1 MTKITKTRKRFTKR
15 NLDKIKHH
23 SPYQDHDGKWFDKA
37 PKKYFAT
44 NVKGLCC
51 FIYPKPSQQKS
62 LYAHWSIKKLN
73 EDGTHKYIG
82 RYKYICDLHEK
93 PLEEVFDEVNKN
105 LKRWKKTKISAGT
118 KTVGSLVEVFMA
130 YGSQGYRVKTKG
142 TKIKYKKKS
151 TVGYNHSLDTYVLL
165 KTKTPEI
172 ISMMTDPFR
181 FNGRGYVTGA
191 LKDIPLDL
199 VGKRDIEI
207 FHTRMEK
214 IPTAANRA
222 LAALSVAFEWDMKRS
237 TDRLYLGDNNP
248 CLRVSK
254 YQESKDKK
262 HLVLNKVIEVR
273 NYCLN
278 EQWRDPHFLTFYTL
292 CLEVGE
298 RLEDLFGLV
307 WHKPKSIKE
316 VESCSG
322 WLDLEN
328 KTIHLTDSKDRKE
341 ADPPL
346 TDEAIQMLQQ
356 LQKYNSERKECAFA
370 LGTPWIFPR
379 ATDPSMPINNNSY
392 RVKLKYFNYKFG
404 LATRE
409 LVRSKKTRKLYKYK
423 NEYTFKHLRKTFV
436 THYARG
442 KNKDGTERGLV
453 QASLR
458 MRHSSPKVTKDHYF
472 TEDQEQL
479 RTAHMYETNV
489 VEIKKKEQK

>member
-1 MTKITKTRKRFTKR
+1 MTDTNINFNKRKLESLKSTKPTWYYAKNFEG
-15 NLDKIKHH
+15 LALLV
-23 SPYQDHDGKWFDKA
+23 GK
-37 PKKYFAT
+37 KKKTY
-44 NVKGLCC
+44 
-51 FIYPKPSQQKS
+51 
-62 LYAHWSIKKLN
+62 YAHWAIPVVNKITGNRTYVGKRKKLGGFHIPLD
-73 EDGTHKYIG
+73 EIKALVRRKLD
-82 RYKYICDLHEK
+82 DL
-93 PLEEVFDEVNKN
+93 
-105 LKRWKKTKISAGT
+105 KKVSLTAD
-118 KTVGSLVEVFMA
+118 GSLTMGGLCSAFIKN
-130 YGSQGYRVKTKG
+130 GSAGYRVKVKG
-142 TKIKYKKKS
+142 AKIKYKKKTTFNNNLLLS
-151 TVGYNHSLDTYVLL
+151 TYVLL
-165 KTKTPEI
+165 KTKKPEI
-172 ISMMTDPFR
+172 ISMISDPFKY
-181 FNGRGYVTGA
+181 NGAGYVKEL
-191 LKDIPLDL
+191 LKDIPLNRIC
-199 VGKRDIEI
+199 KRDIEI
-207 FHTRMEK
+207 FHTRMEQ
-214 IPTAANRA
+214 IPTTANRV
-222 LAALSVAFEWDMKRS
+222 LAALSVAIEWDMKRS
-237 TDRLYLGDNNP
+237 VDRLYKGDSNP

-262 HLVLNKVIEVR
+262 HLVLNKVVEVR
-273 NYCLN
+273 DYCLN
-278 EQWRDPHFLTFYTL
+278 EQWRDPHFLTFYAL

-307 WHKPKSIKE
+307 WHKPRSTKE
-316 VESCSG
+316 IESCSG

-442 KNKDGTERGLV
+442 KDAEGKERGLV
-453 QASLR
+453 VASLR

>member
-1 MTKITKTRKRFTKR
+1 MTDTNINFNKRKLESLKSTKPTWYYAKNFEG
-15 NLDKIKHH
+15 LALLV
-23 SPYQDHDGKWFDKA
+23 GK
-37 PKKYFAT
+37 KKKTY
-44 NVKGLCC
+44 
-51 FIYPKPSQQKS
+51 
-62 LYAHWSIKKLN
+62 YAHWAIPVVNKITGNLTYVGKRKKLGGFHIPLD
-73 EDGTHKYIG
+73 EIKALVRRKLD
-82 RYKYICDLHEK
+82 DL
-93 PLEEVFDEVNKN
+93 
-105 LKRWKKTKISAGT
+105 KKVSLTAD
-118 KTVGSLVEVFMA
+118 GSLTMGGLCSAFIKN
-130 YGSQGYRVKTKG
+130 GSAGYRVKVKG
-142 TKIKYKKKS
+142 AKIKYKKKTTFNNNLLLS
-151 TVGYNHSLDTYVLL
+151 TYVLL
-165 KTKTPEI
+165 KTKKPEI
-172 ISMMTDPFR
+172 ISMISDPFKY
-181 FNGRGYVTGA
+181 NGAGYVKEL
-191 LKDIPLDL
+191 LKDIPLNRIC
-199 VGKRDIEI
+199 KRDIEI
-207 FHTRMEK
+207 FHTRMEQM
-214 IPTAANRA
+214 PTTANRV

-237 TDRLYLGDNNP
+237 VDRLYKGDSNP

-254 YQESKDKK
+254 YQESKDKR
-262 HLVLNKVIEVR
+262 HLVLNKVVEVR
-273 NYCLN
+273 DYCLN
-278 EQWRDPHFLTFYTL
+278 EQWRDPHFLTFYAL
-292 CLEVGE
+292 CLEIGE
-298 RLEDLFGLV
+298 RLEDLFRLV
-307 WHKPKSIKE
+307 WHKPRSTKE
-316 VESCSG
+316 IESCSG

-479 RTAHMYETNV
+479 RVDHMYGTNV
-489 VEIKKKEQK
+489 ATVDFKKKEQK

>member
-1 MTKITKTRKRFTKR
+1 MTDTNINFNKRKLESLKSTKPTWYYAKNFEG
-15 NLDKIKHH
+15 LALLV
-23 SPYQDHDGKWFDKA
+23 GK
-37 PKKYFAT
+37 KKKTY
-44 NVKGLCC
+44 
-51 FIYPKPSQQKS
+51 
-62 LYAHWSIKKLN
+62 YAHWAIPVVNKITGNLTYVGKRKKLGGFHIPLD
-73 EDGTHKYIG
+73 EIKALVRRKLD
-82 RYKYICDLHEK
+82 DL
-93 PLEEVFDEVNKN
+93 
-105 LKRWKKTKISAGT
+105 KKVSLTAD
-118 KTVGSLVEVFMA
+118 GSLTMGGLCSAFIKN
-130 YGSQGYRVKTKG
+130 GSAGYRVKVKG
-142 TKIKYKKKS
+142 AKIKYKKKTTFNNNLLLS
-151 TVGYNHSLDTYVLL
+151 TYVLL
-165 KTKTPEI
+165 KTKKPEI
-172 ISMMTDPFR
+172 ISMISDPFKY
-181 FNGRGYVTGA
+181 NGAGYVKEL
-191 LKDIPLDL
+191 LKDIPLNRIC
-199 VGKRDIEI
+199 KRDIEI
-207 FHTRMEK
+207 FHTRMEQM
-214 IPTAANRA
+214 PTTANRV

-237 TDRLYLGDNNP
+237 VDRLYKGDSNP

-254 YQESKDKK
+254 YQESKDKR
-262 HLVLNKVIEVR
+262 HLVLNKVVEVR
-273 NYCLN
+273 DYCLN
-278 EQWRDPHFLTFYTL
+278 EQWRDPHFLTFYAL
-292 CLEVGE
+292 CLEIGE
-298 RLEDLFGLV
+298 RLEDLFRLV
-307 WHKPKSIKE
+307 WHKPRSTKE
-316 VESCSG
+316 IESCSG

-442 KNKDGTERGLV
+442 KDAQGKERGLV
-453 QASLR
+453 VASLR

-489 VEIKKKEQK
+489 VGIKKKEQK

>member
-1 MTKITKTRKRFTKR
+1 MTNTNINFNKRKLESLKSSTKPTWYYAQNFEG
-15 NLDKIKHH
+15 LALFV
-23 SPYQDHDGKWFDKA
+23 GK
-37 PKKYFAT
+37 KKKTY
-44 NVKGLCC
+44 
-51 FIYPKPSQQKS
+51 
-62 LYAHWSIKKLN
+62 YAHWSIPVVDKITGNIKMVGKRKKLGGFHIPLD
-73 EDGTHKYIG
+73 EIKALVRRRLD
-82 RYKYICDLHEK
+82 DL
-93 PLEEVFDEVNKN
+93 
-105 LKRWKKTKISAGT
+105 KKVSLTAD
-118 KTVGSLVEVFMA
+118 GSLTTGGLCSAFIKN
-130 YGSQGYRVKTKG
+130 GSDGYRVKVKG
-142 TKIKYKKKS
+142 AKIKYKKKTTFNNNLLLS
-151 TVGYNHSLDTYVLL
+151 TYVLL
-165 KTKTPEI
+165 KTKKPEI
-172 ISMMTDPFR
+172 ISMISDPFKY
-181 FNGRGYVTGA
+181 NGAGYVKEL
-191 LKDIPLDL
+191 LKDIPLNRIS
-199 VGKRDIEI
+199 KRDIEI

-214 IPTAANRA
+214 IPTTANRV

-237 TDRLYLGDNNP
+237 VDRLYKGDSNP

-262 HLVLNKVIEVR
+262 HLVLNKVVEVR

-278 EQWRDPHFLTFYTL
+278 EQWRDPHFLTFYAL
-292 CLEVGE
+292 CLEIGE
-298 RLEDLFGLV
+298 RLEDLFRLV
-307 WHKPKSIKE
+307 WHKPRSTKE
-316 VESCSG
+316 IESCSG

-346 TDEAIQMLQQ
+346 TDEAMQMLQQ

-442 KNKDGTERGLV
+442 KDGEGKERGLV
-453 QASLR
+453 VASLR

-489 VEIKKKEQK
+489 VDLKKKEQK

>member
-1 MTKITKTRKRFTKR
+1 MTNTNITFNKRKLESLKSTKPTWYYAKNFEGLALLVGKKKKT
-15 NLDKIKHH
+15 
-23 SPYQDHDGKWFDKA
+23 Y
-37 PKKYFAT
+37 
-44 NVKGLCC
+44 
-51 FIYPKPSQQKS
+51 
-62 LYAHWSIKKLN
+62 YAHWAIPVVNKITGNLTYVGKRKKLGGFHIPLD
-73 EDGTHKYIG
+73 EIKALVRRKLD
-82 RYKYICDLHEK
+82 DL
-93 PLEEVFDEVNKN
+93 
-105 LKRWKKTKISAGT
+105 KKVSLTAD
-118 KTVGSLVEVFMA
+118 GSLTMGGLCSAFIKN
-130 YGSQGYRVKTKG
+130 GSAGYRVKVKG
-142 TKIKYKKKS
+142 AKIKYKKKTTFNNNLLLS
-151 TVGYNHSLDTYVLL
+151 TYVLL
-165 KTKTPEI
+165 KTKKPEI
-172 ISMMTDPFR
+172 ISMISDPFKY
-181 FNGRGYVTGA
+181 NGAGYVKEL
-191 LKDIPLDL
+191 LKDIPLNRIC
-199 VGKRDIEI
+199 KRDIEI
-207 FHTRMEK
+207 FHTRMEQ
-214 IPTAANRA
+214 IPTTANRV
-222 LAALSVAFEWDMKRS
+222 LAALSVAIEWDMKRS
-237 TDRLYLGDNNP
+237 VDRLYKGDSNP

-254 YQESKDKK
+254 YQESKDKR
-262 HLVLNKVIEVR
+262 HLVLNKVVEVR
-273 NYCLN
+273 DYCLN
-278 EQWRDPHFLTFYTL
+278 EQWRDPHFLTFYAL
-292 CLEVGE
+292 CLEIGE
-298 RLEDLFGLV
+298 RLEDLFRLV
-307 WHKPKSIKE
+307 WHKPRSTKE
-316 VESCSG
+316 IESCSG

-379 ATDPSMPINNNSY
+379 ATDPSMAINNNSY

-442 KNKDGTERGLV
+442 KDAEGKERGLV
-453 QASLR
+453 VASLR

>member
-1 MTKITKTRKRFTKR
+1 MTDTNINFNKRKLESLKSSTKPTWYYAQNFEG
-15 NLDKIKHH
+15 LALLV
-23 SPYQDHDGKWFDKA
+23 GK
-37 PKKYFAT
+37 KKKTY
-44 NVKGLCC
+44 
-51 FIYPKPSQQKS
+51 
-62 LYAHWSIKKLN
+62 YAHWAIPVVNKITGNLTYVGKRKKLGGFHIPLD
-73 EDGTHKYIG
+73 EIKALVRRKLD
-82 RYKYICDLHEK
+82 DL
-93 PLEEVFDEVNKN
+93 
-105 LKRWKKTKISAGT
+105 KKVSLTAD
-118 KTVGSLVEVFMA
+118 GSLTMGGLCSAFIKN
-130 YGSQGYRVKTKG
+130 GSAGYRVKVKG
-142 TKIKYKKKS
+142 AKIKYKKKTTFNNNLLLS
-151 TVGYNHSLDTYVLL
+151 TYVLL
-165 KTKTPEI
+165 KTKKPEI
-172 ISMMTDPFR
+172 ISMISDPFKY
-181 FNGRGYVTGA
+181 NGAGYVKEL
-191 LKDIPLDL
+191 LKDIPLNRIC
-199 VGKRDIEI
+199 KRDIEI
-207 FHTRMEK
+207 FHTRMEQM
-214 IPTAANRA
+214 PTTANRV

-237 TDRLYLGDNNP
+237 VDRLYKGDSNP

-254 YQESKDKK
+254 YQESKDKR
-262 HLVLNKVIEVR
+262 HLVLNKVVEVR
-273 NYCLN
+273 DYCLN
-278 EQWRDPHFLTFYTL
+278 EQWRDPHFLTFYAL
-292 CLEVGE
+292 CLEIGE
-298 RLEDLFGLV
+298 RLEDLFRLV
-307 WHKPKSIKE
+307 WHKPRSTKE
-316 VESCSG
+316 IESCSG

-442 KNKDGTERGLV
+442 KDAQGKERGLV
-453 QASLR
+453 VASLR

-489 VEIKKKEQK
+489 VGIKKKEQK

>member
-1 MTKITKTRKRFTKR
+1 MTDTNINFNKRKLESLKSSTKPTWYYAQNFEG
-15 NLDKIKHH
+15 LALLV
-23 SPYQDHDGKWFDKA
+23 GK
-37 PKKYFAT
+37 KKKTY
-44 NVKGLCC
+44 
-51 FIYPKPSQQKS
+51 
-62 LYAHWSIKKLN
+62 YAHWAIPVVNKITGNLTYVGKRKKLGGFHIPLD
-73 EDGTHKYIG
+73 EIKALVRRKLD
-82 RYKYICDLHEK
+82 DL
-93 PLEEVFDEVNKN
+93 
-105 LKRWKKTKISAGT
+105 KKVSLTAD
-118 KTVGSLVEVFMA
+118 GSLTMGGLCSAFIKN
-130 YGSQGYRVKTKG
+130 GSAGYRVKVKG
-142 TKIKYKKKS
+142 AKIKYKKKTTFNNNLLLS
-151 TVGYNHSLDTYVLL
+151 TYVLL
-165 KTKTPEI
+165 KTKKPEI
-172 ISMMTDPFR
+172 ISMISDPFKY
-181 FNGRGYVTGA
+181 NGAGYVKEL
-191 LKDIPLDL
+191 LKDIPLNRIC
-199 VGKRDIEI
+199 KRDIEI
-207 FHTRMEK
+207 FHTRMEQ
-214 IPTAANRA
+214 IPTTANRV
-222 LAALSVAFEWDMKRS
+222 LAALSVAIEWDMKRS
-237 TDRLYLGDNNP
+237 VDRLYKGDSNP

-254 YQESKDKK
+254 YQESKDKR
-262 HLVLNKVIEVR
+262 HLVLNKVVEVR
-273 NYCLN
+273 DYCLN
-278 EQWRDPHFLTFYTL
+278 EQWRDPHFLTFYAL
-292 CLEVGE
+292 CLEIGE
-298 RLEDLFGLV
+298 RLEDLFRLV
-307 WHKPKSIKE
+307 WHKPRSTKE
-316 VESCSG
+316 IESCSG

-442 KNKDGTERGLV
+442 KDAEGKERGLV
-453 QASLR
+453 VASLR

>member
-1 MTKITKTRKRFTKR
+1 MTDTNINFNKRKLESLKSTKPTWYYAKNFEG
-15 NLDKIKHH
+15 LALLV
-23 SPYQDHDGKWFDKA
+23 GK
-37 PKKYFAT
+37 KKKTY
-44 NVKGLCC
+44 
-51 FIYPKPSQQKS
+51 
-62 LYAHWSIKKLN
+62 YAHWAIPVVNKITGNLTYVGKRKKL
-73 EDGTHKYIG
+73 GGFHI
-82 RYKYICDLHEK
+82 
-93 PLEEVFDEVNKN
+93 PLDEIKALVRRK
-105 LKRWKKTKISAGT
+105 LDDFKKVSLTAD
-118 KTVGSLVEVFMA
+118 GSLTMGGLCSAFIKN
-130 YGSQGYRVKTKG
+130 GSAGYRVKVKG
-142 TKIKYKKKS
+142 AKIKYKKKTTFNNNLLLS
-151 TVGYNHSLDTYVLL
+151 TYVLL
-165 KTKTPEI
+165 KTKKPEI
-172 ISMMTDPFR
+172 ISMISDPFKY
-181 FNGRGYVTGA
+181 NGAGYVKEL
-191 LKDIPLDL
+191 LKDIPLNRIC
-199 VGKRDIEI
+199 KRDIEI
-207 FHTRMEK
+207 FHTRMEQ
-214 IPTAANRA
+214 IPTTANRV
-222 LAALSVAFEWDMKRS
+222 LAALSVAIEWDMKRS
-237 TDRLYLGDNNP
+237 VDRLYKGDSNP

-262 HLVLNKVIEVR
+262 HLVLNKVVEVR
-273 NYCLN
+273 DYCLN
-278 EQWRDPHFLTFYTL
+278 EQWRDPHFLTFYAL

-307 WHKPKSIKE
+307 WHKPRSTKE
-316 VESCSG
+316 IESCSG

-442 KNKDGTERGLV
+442 KNKDGTERGIGSGFIEN
-453 QASLR
+453 A
-458 MRHSSPKVTKDHYF
+458 P
-472 TEDQEQL
+472 
-479 RTAHMYETNV
+479 
-489 VEIKKKEQK
+489 

>member
-1 MTKITKTRKRFTKR
+1 MTDTNINFNKRKLESLKSTKPTWYYAKNFEGLALLVGKRKKT
-15 NLDKIKHH
+15 
-23 SPYQDHDGKWFDKA
+23 Y
-37 PKKYFAT
+37 
-44 NVKGLCC
+44 
-51 FIYPKPSQQKS
+51 
-62 LYAHWSIKKLN
+62 YAHWAIPVVNKITGNLTYVGKRKKLGGFHIPLD
-73 EDGTHKYIG
+73 EIKALVRRKLD
-82 RYKYICDLHEK
+82 DL
-93 PLEEVFDEVNKN
+93 
-105 LKRWKKTKISAGT
+105 KKVSLTAD
-118 KTVGSLVEVFMA
+118 GSLTMGGLCSAFIKN
-130 YGSQGYRVKTKG
+130 GSAGYRVKVKG
-142 TKIKYKKKS
+142 AKIKYKKKTTFNNNLLLS
-151 TVGYNHSLDTYVLL
+151 TYVLL
-165 KTKTPEI
+165 KTKKPEI
-172 ISMMTDPFR
+172 ISMISDPFKY
-181 FNGRGYVTGA
+181 NGAGYVKEL
-191 LKDIPLDL
+191 LKDIPLNRIC
-199 VGKRDIEI
+199 KRDIEI
-207 FHTRMEK
+207 FHTRMEQM
-214 IPTAANRA
+214 PTTANRV

-237 TDRLYLGDNNP
+237 VDRLYKGDSNP

-254 YQESKDKK
+254 YQESKDKR
-262 HLVLNKVIEVR
+262 HLVLNKVVEVR
-273 NYCLN
+273 DYCLN
-278 EQWRDPHFLTFYTL
+278 EQWRDPHFLTFYAL
-292 CLEVGE
+292 CLEIGE
-298 RLEDLFGLV
+298 RLEDLFRLV
-307 WHKPKSIKE
+307 WHKPRSTKE
-316 VESCSG
+316 IESCSG

-370 LGTPWIFPR
+370 LGTAWIFPR

-442 KNKDGTERGLV
+442 KDAEGKERGLV
-453 QASLR
+453 VASLR

>member
-1 MTKITKTRKRFTKR
+1 MTDTNINFNKRKLESLKSTKPTWYYAKNFEG
-15 NLDKIKHH
+15 LALLV
-23 SPYQDHDGKWFDKA
+23 GK
-37 PKKYFAT
+37 KKKTY
-44 NVKGLCC
+44 
-51 FIYPKPSQQKS
+51 
-62 LYAHWSIKKLN
+62 YAHWAIPVVNKITGNLTYVGKRKKLGGFHIPLD
-73 EDGTHKYIG
+73 EIKALVRRKLD
-82 RYKYICDLHEK
+82 DL
-93 PLEEVFDEVNKN
+93 
-105 LKRWKKTKISAGT
+105 KKVSLTAD
-118 KTVGSLVEVFMA
+118 GSLTMGGLCSAFIKN
-130 YGSQGYRVKTKG
+130 GSAGYRVKVKG
-142 TKIKYKKKS
+142 AKIKYKKKTTFNNNLLLS
-151 TVGYNHSLDTYVLL
+151 TYVLL
-165 KTKTPEI
+165 KTKKPEI
-172 ISMMTDPFR
+172 ISMISDPFKY
-181 FNGRGYVTGA
+181 NGAGYVKEL
-191 LKDIPLDL
+191 LKDIPLNRIC
-199 VGKRDIEI
+199 KRDIEI
-207 FHTRMEK
+207 FHTRMEQM
-214 IPTAANRA
+214 PTTANRV

-237 TDRLYLGDNNP
+237 VDRLYKGDSNP

-254 YQESKDKK
+254 YQESKDKR
-262 HLVLNKVIEVR
+262 HLVLNKVVEVR
-273 NYCLN
+273 DYCLN
-278 EQWRDPHFLTFYTL
+278 EQWRDPHFLTFYAL
-292 CLEVGE
+292 CLEIGE
-298 RLEDLFGLV
+298 RLEDLFRLV
-307 WHKPKSIKE
+307 WHKPRSTKE
-316 VESCSG
+316 IESCSG

-479 RTAHMYETNV
+479 RVDHMYETNV
-489 VEIKKKEQK
+489 VDLKKKEQK

>member
-1 MTKITKTRKRFTKR
+1 MTDTNINFNKRKLESLKSSTKPTWYYAQNFEG
-15 NLDKIKHH
+15 LALLV
-23 SPYQDHDGKWFDKA
+23 GK
-37 PKKYFAT
+37 KKKTY
-44 NVKGLCC
+44 
-51 FIYPKPSQQKS
+51 
-62 LYAHWSIKKLN
+62 YAHWAIPVVNKITGNLTYVGKRKKLGGFHIPLD
-73 EDGTHKYIG
+73 EIKALVRRKLD
-82 RYKYICDLHEK
+82 DL
-93 PLEEVFDEVNKN
+93 
-105 LKRWKKTKISAGT
+105 KKVSLTAD
-118 KTVGSLVEVFMA
+118 GSLTMGGLCSAFIKN
-130 YGSQGYRVKTKG
+130 GSAGYRVKVKG
-142 TKIKYKKKS
+142 AKIKYKKKTTFNNNLLLS
-151 TVGYNHSLDTYVLL
+151 TYVLL
-165 KTKTPEI
+165 KTKKPEI
-172 ISMMTDPFR
+172 ISMISDPFKY
-181 FNGRGYVTGA
+181 NGAGYVKEL
-191 LKDIPLDL
+191 LKDIPLNRIC
-199 VGKRDIEI
+199 KRDIEI
-207 FHTRMEK
+207 FHTRMEQ
-214 IPTAANRA
+214 IPTTANRV
-222 LAALSVAFEWDMKRS
+222 LAALSVAIEWDMKRS
-237 TDRLYLGDNNP
+237 VDRLYKGDSNP

-262 HLVLNKVIEVR
+262 HLVLNKVVEVR
-273 NYCLN
+273 DYCLN
-278 EQWRDPHFLTFYTL
+278 EQWRDPHFLTFYAL

-307 WHKPKSIKE
+307 WHKPRSTKE
-316 VESCSG
+316 IESCSG

-442 KNKDGTERGLV
+442 KDAEGKERGLV
-453 QASLR
+453 VASLR

>member
-1 MTKITKTRKRFTKR
+1 MTDTNINFNKRKLESLKSTKPTWYYAKNFEG
-15 NLDKIKHH
+15 LALLV
-23 SPYQDHDGKWFDKA
+23 GK
-37 PKKYFAT
+37 KKKTY
-44 NVKGLCC
+44 
-51 FIYPKPSQQKS
+51 
-62 LYAHWSIKKLN
+62 YAHWAIPVVNKITGNLTYVGKRKKLGGFHIPLD
-73 EDGTHKYIG
+73 EIKALVRRKLD
-82 RYKYICDLHEK
+82 DL
-93 PLEEVFDEVNKN
+93 
-105 LKRWKKTKISAGT
+105 KKVSLTAD
-118 KTVGSLVEVFMA
+118 GSLTMGGLCSAFIKN
-130 YGSQGYRVKTKG
+130 GSAGYRVKVKG
-142 TKIKYKKKS
+142 AKIKYKKKTTFNNNLLLS
-151 TVGYNHSLDTYVLL
+151 TYVLL
-165 KTKTPEI
+165 KTKKPEI
-172 ISMMTDPFR
+172 ISMISDPFKY
-181 FNGRGYVTGA
+181 NGAGYVKEL
-191 LKDIPLDL
+191 LKDIPLNRIC
-199 VGKRDIEI
+199 KRDIEI
-207 FHTRMEK
+207 FHTRMEQM
-214 IPTAANRA
+214 PTTANRV

-237 TDRLYLGDNNP
+237 VDRLYKGDSNP
-248 CLRVSK
+248 CLRISK

-262 HLVLNKVIEVR
+262 HLVLNKVVEVR

-278 EQWRDPHFLTFYTL
+278 EQWRDPHFLTFYAL
-292 CLEVGE
+292 CLEIGE
-298 RLEDLFGLV
+298 RLEDLFRLV
-307 WHKPKSIKE
+307 WHKPRSTKE
-316 VESCSG
+316 IESCSG

-442 KNKDGTERGLV
+442 KDAQGKERGLV
-453 QASLR
+453 VASLR

-489 VEIKKKEQK
+489 VDIKKKEQK

>member
-1 MTKITKTRKRFTKR
+1 MTDTNINFNKRKLESLKSSTKPTWYYAQNFEG
-15 NLDKIKHH
+15 LALLV
-23 SPYQDHDGKWFDKA
+23 GK
-37 PKKYFAT
+37 KKKTY
-44 NVKGLCC
+44 
-51 FIYPKPSQQKS
+51 
-62 LYAHWSIKKLN
+62 YAHWAIPVVNKITGNRTYVGKRKKL
-73 EDGTHKYIG
+73 GGFHI
-82 RYKYICDLHEK
+82 
-93 PLEEVFDEVNKN
+93 PLDEIKALVRRK
-105 LKRWKKTKISAGT
+105 LDDFKKVSLTAD
-118 KTVGSLVEVFMA
+118 GSLTMGGLCSAFIKN
-130 YGSQGYRVKTKG
+130 GSAGYRVKVKG
-142 TKIKYKKKS
+142 AKIKYKKKTTFNNNLLLS
-151 TVGYNHSLDTYVLL
+151 TYVLL
-165 KTKTPEI
+165 KTKKPEI
-172 ISMMTDPFR
+172 ISMISDPFKY
-181 FNGRGYVTGA
+181 NGAGYVKEL
-191 LKDIPLDL
+191 LKDIPLNRIC
-199 VGKRDIEI
+199 KRDIEI
-207 FHTRMEK
+207 FHTRMEQM
-214 IPTAANRA
+214 PTTANRV

-237 TDRLYLGDNNP
+237 VDRLYKGDSNP

-254 YQESKDKK
+254 YQESKDKR
-262 HLVLNKVIEVR
+262 HLVLNKVVEVR
-273 NYCLN
+273 DYCLN
-278 EQWRDPHFLTFYTL
+278 EQWRDPHFLTFYAL
-292 CLEVGE
+292 CLEIGE
-298 RLEDLFGLV
+298 RLEDLFRLV
-307 WHKPKSIKE
+307 WHKPRSTKE
-316 VESCSG
+316 IESCSG

-442 KNKDGTERGLV
+442 KDAEGKERGLV
-453 QASLR
+453 VASLR

-489 VEIKKKEQK
+489 VEIKKRSRNEI

>member
-1 MTKITKTRKRFTKR
+1 MTDTNINFNKRKLESLKSTKPTWYYAKNFEG
-15 NLDKIKHH
+15 LALLV
-23 SPYQDHDGKWFDKA
+23 GK
-37 PKKYFAT
+37 KKKTY
-44 NVKGLCC
+44 
-51 FIYPKPSQQKS
+51 
-62 LYAHWSIKKLN
+62 YAHWAIPVVNKITGNLTYVGKRKKL
-73 EDGTHKYIG
+73 GGFHI
-82 RYKYICDLHEK
+82 
-93 PLEEVFDEVNKN
+93 PLDEIKALVRRK
-105 LKRWKKTKISAGT
+105 LDDFKKVSLTAD
-118 KTVGSLVEVFMA
+118 GSLTMGGLCSAFIKN
-130 YGSQGYRVKTKG
+130 GSAGYRVKVKG
-142 TKIKYKKKS
+142 AKIKYKKKTTFNNNLLLS
-151 TVGYNHSLDTYVLL
+151 TYVLL
-165 KTKTPEI
+165 KTKKPEI
-172 ISMMTDPFR
+172 ISMISDPFKY
-181 FNGRGYVTGA
+181 NGAGYVKEL
-191 LKDIPLDL
+191 LKDIPLNRIC
-199 VGKRDIEI
+199 KRDIEI
-207 FHTRMEK
+207 FHTRMEQM
-214 IPTAANRA
+214 PTTANRV

-237 TDRLYLGDNNP
+237 VDRLYKGDSNP

-254 YQESKDKK
+254 YQESKDKR
-262 HLVLNKVIEVR
+262 HLVLNKVVEVR
-273 NYCLN
+273 DYCLN
-278 EQWRDPHFLTFYTL
+278 EQWRDPHFLTFYAL
-292 CLEVGE
+292 CLEIGE
-298 RLEDLFGLV
+298 RLEDLFRLV
-307 WHKPKSIKE
+307 WHKPRSTKE
-316 VESCSG
+316 IESCSG

-442 KNKDGTERGLV
+442 KDAEGKERGLV
-453 QASLR
+453 VASLR

>member
-1 MTKITKTRKRFTKR
+1 MTDTNINFNKRKLESLKSSTKPTWYYAQNFEG
-15 NLDKIKHH
+15 LALLV
-23 SPYQDHDGKWFDKA
+23 GK
-37 PKKYFAT
+37 KKKTY
-44 NVKGLCC
+44 
-51 FIYPKPSQQKS
+51 
-62 LYAHWSIKKLN
+62 YAHWAIPVVNKITGNRTYVGKRKKL
-73 EDGTHKYIG
+73 GGFHI
-82 RYKYICDLHEK
+82 
-93 PLEEVFDEVNKN
+93 PLDEIKALVRRK
-105 LKRWKKTKISAGT
+105 LDDFKKVSLTAD
-118 KTVGSLVEVFMA
+118 GSLTMGGLCSAFIKN
-130 YGSQGYRVKTKG
+130 GSAGYRVKVKG
-142 TKIKYKKKS
+142 AKIKYKKKTTFNNNLLLS
-151 TVGYNHSLDTYVLL
+151 TYVLL
-165 KTKTPEI
+165 KTKKPEI
-172 ISMMTDPFR
+172 ISMISDPFKY
-181 FNGRGYVTGA
+181 NGAGYVKEL
-191 LKDIPLDL
+191 LKDIPLNRIC
-199 VGKRDIEI
+199 KRDIEI
-207 FHTRMEK
+207 FHTRMEQ
-214 IPTAANRA
+214 IPTTANRV
-222 LAALSVAFEWDMKRS
+222 LAALSVAIEWDMKRS
-237 TDRLYLGDNNP
+237 VDRLYKGDSNP

-262 HLVLNKVIEVR
+262 HLVLNKVVEVR
-273 NYCLN
+273 DYCLN
-278 EQWRDPHFLTFYTL
+278 EQWRDPHFLTFYAL
-292 CLEVGE
+292 CLEIGE
-298 RLEDLFGLV
+298 RLEDLFRLV
-307 WHKPKSIKE
+307 WHKPRSTKE
-316 VESCSG
+316 IESCSG

-442 KNKDGTERGLV
+442 KDAEGKERGLV
-453 QASLR
+453 VASLR

>member
-1 MTKITKTRKRFTKR
+1 MTNTNINFNKRKLESLKSSTKPTWYYAQNFEG
-15 NLDKIKHH
+15 LALLV
-23 SPYQDHDGKWFDKA
+23 GK
-37 PKKYFAT
+37 KKKTY
-44 NVKGLCC
+44 
-51 FIYPKPSQQKS
+51 
-62 LYAHWSIKKLN
+62 YAHWAIPVVNKITGNRTYVGKRKKLGGFHIPLD
-73 EDGTHKYIG
+73 EIKALVRRKLD
-82 RYKYICDLHEK
+82 DL
-93 PLEEVFDEVNKN
+93 
-105 LKRWKKTKISAGT
+105 KKVSLTAD
-118 KTVGSLVEVFMA
+118 GSLTMGGLCSAFIKN
-130 YGSQGYRVKTKG
+130 GSAGYRVKVKG
-142 TKIKYKKKS
+142 AKIKYKKKTTFNNNLLLS
-151 TVGYNHSLDTYVLL
+151 TYVLL
-165 KTKTPEI
+165 KTKKPEI
-172 ISMMTDPFR
+172 ISMISDPFKY
-181 FNGRGYVTGA
+181 NGAGYVKEL
-191 LKDIPLDL
+191 LKDIPLNRIC
-199 VGKRDIEI
+199 KRDIEI
-207 FHTRMEK
+207 FHTRMEQ
-214 IPTAANRA
+214 IPTTANRV
-222 LAALSVAFEWDMKRS
+222 LAALSVAIEWDMKRS
-237 TDRLYLGDNNP
+237 VDRLYKGDSNP

-262 HLVLNKVIEVR
+262 HLVLNKVVEVR
-273 NYCLN
+273 DYCLN
-278 EQWRDPHFLTFYTL
+278 EQWRDPHFLTFYAL

-307 WHKPKSIKE
+307 WHKPRSTKE
-316 VESCSG
+316 IESCSG

-442 KNKDGTERGLV
+442 KDAEGKERGLV
-453 QASLR
+453 VASLR

>member
-1 MTKITKTRKRFTKR
+1 MTDTNINFNKRKLESLKSSTKPTWYYAQNFEG
-15 NLDKIKHH
+15 LALLV
-23 SPYQDHDGKWFDKA
+23 GK
-37 PKKYFAT
+37 KKKTY
-44 NVKGLCC
+44 
-51 FIYPKPSQQKS
+51 
-62 LYAHWSIKKLN
+62 YAHWAIPVVNKITGNLTYVGKRKKLGGFHIPLD
-73 EDGTHKYIG
+73 EIKALVRRKLD
-82 RYKYICDLHEK
+82 DL
-93 PLEEVFDEVNKN
+93 
-105 LKRWKKTKISAGT
+105 KKVSLTAD
-118 KTVGSLVEVFMA
+118 GSLTMGGLCSAFIKN
-130 YGSQGYRVKTKG
+130 GSAGYRVKVKG
-142 TKIKYKKKS
+142 AKIKYKKKTTFNNNLLLS
-151 TVGYNHSLDTYVLL
+151 TYVLL
-165 KTKTPEI
+165 QTKKPEI
-172 ISMMTDPFR
+172 ISMISDPFKY
-181 FNGRGYVTGA
+181 NGAGYVKEL
-191 LKDIPLDL
+191 LKDIPLNRIC
-199 VGKRDIEI
+199 KRDIEI
-207 FHTRMEK
+207 FHTRMEQM
-214 IPTAANRA
+214 PTTANRV

-237 TDRLYLGDNNP
+237 VDRLYKGDSNP

-254 YQESKDKK
+254 YQESKDKR
-262 HLVLNKVIEVR
+262 HLVLNKVVEVR
-273 NYCLN
+273 DYCLN
-278 EQWRDPHFLTFYTL
+278 EQWRDPHFLTFYAL
-292 CLEVGE
+292 CLEIGE
-298 RLEDLFGLV
+298 RLEDLFRLV
-307 WHKPKSIKE
+307 WHKPRSTKE
-316 VESCSG
+316 IESCSG

-442 KNKDGTERGLV
+442 KDAEGKERGLV
-453 QASLR
+453 VASLR

>member
-1 MTKITKTRKRFTKR
+1 MTDTNINFNKRKLESLKSTKPTWYYAKNFEG
-15 NLDKIKHH
+15 LALLV
-23 SPYQDHDGKWFDKA
+23 GK
-37 PKKYFAT
+37 KKKTY
-44 NVKGLCC
+44 
-51 FIYPKPSQQKS
+51 
-62 LYAHWSIKKLN
+62 YAHWAIPVVNKITGNLTYVGKRKKLGGFHIPLD
-73 EDGTHKYIG
+73 EIKALVRRKLD
-82 RYKYICDLHEK
+82 DL
-93 PLEEVFDEVNKN
+93 
-105 LKRWKKTKISAGT
+105 KKVSLTAD
-118 KTVGSLVEVFMA
+118 GSLTMGGLCSAFIKN
-130 YGSQGYRVKTKG
+130 GSAGYRVKVKG
-142 TKIKYKKKS
+142 AKIKYKKKTTFNNNLLLS
-151 TVGYNHSLDTYVLL
+151 TYVLL
-165 KTKTPEI
+165 KTKKPEI
-172 ISMMTDPFR
+172 ISMISDPFKY
-181 FNGRGYVTGA
+181 NGAGYVKEL
-191 LKDIPLDL
+191 LKDIPLNRIC
-199 VGKRDIEI
+199 KRDIEI
-207 FHTRMEK
+207 FHTRMEQM
-214 IPTAANRA
+214 PTTANRV

-237 TDRLYLGDNNP
+237 VDRLYKGDSNP

-254 YQESKDKK
+254 YQESKDKR
-262 HLVLNKVIEVR
+262 HLVLNKVVEVR
-273 NYCLN
+273 DYCLN
-278 EQWRDPHFLTFYTL
+278 EQWRDPHFLTFYAL
-292 CLEVGE
+292 CLEIGE
-298 RLEDLFGLV
+298 RLEDLFRLV
-307 WHKPKSIKE
+307 WHKPRSTKE
-316 VESCSG
+316 IESCSG

-442 KNKDGTERGLV
+442 KDAEGKERGLV
-453 QASLR
+453 VASLR

-479 RTAHMYETNV
+479 RVDHMYETNV
-489 VEIKKKEQK
+489 VDLKKKEQK

>member
-1 MTKITKTRKRFTKR
+1 MTDTNINFNKRKLESLKSTKPTWYYAKNFEG
-15 NLDKIKHH
+15 LALLV
-23 SPYQDHDGKWFDKA
+23 GK
-37 PKKYFAT
+37 KKKTY
-44 NVKGLCC
+44 
-51 FIYPKPSQQKS
+51 
-62 LYAHWSIKKLN
+62 YAHWAIPVVNKITGNLTYVGKRKKL
-73 EDGTHKYIG
+73 GGFHI
-82 RYKYICDLHEK
+82 
-93 PLEEVFDEVNKN
+93 PLDEIKALVRRK
-105 LKRWKKTKISAGT
+105 LDDFKKVSLIAD
-118 KTVGSLVEVFMA
+118 GSLTMGGLCSAFIKN
-130 YGSQGYRVKTKG
+130 GSAGYRVKVKG
-142 TKIKYKKKS
+142 AKIKYKKKTTFNNNLLLS
-151 TVGYNHSLDTYVLL
+151 TYVLL
-165 KTKTPEI
+165 KTKKPEI
-172 ISMMTDPFR
+172 ISMISDPFKY
-181 FNGRGYVTGA
+181 NGAGYVKEL
-191 LKDIPLDL
+191 LKDIPLNRIC
-199 VGKRDIEI
+199 KRDIEI
-207 FHTRMEK
+207 FHTRMEQM
-214 IPTAANRA
+214 PTTANRV

-237 TDRLYLGDNNP
+237 VDRLYKGDSNP

-254 YQESKDKK
+254 YQESKDKR
-262 HLVLNKVIEVR
+262 HLVLNKVVEVR
-273 NYCLN
+273 DYCLN
-278 EQWRDPHFLTFYTL
+278 EQWRDPHFLTFYAL
-292 CLEVGE
+292 CLEIGE
-298 RLEDLFGLV
+298 RLEDLFRLV
-307 WHKPKSIKE
+307 WHKPRSTKE
-316 VESCSG
+316 IESCSG

-442 KNKDGTERGLV
+442 KDAQGKERGLV
-453 QASLR
+453 VASLR

-489 VEIKKKEQK
+489 VDIKKKEQK

>member
-1 MTKITKTRKRFTKR
+1 MTDTNINFNKRKLESLKSTKPTWYYAKNFEG
-15 NLDKIKHH
+15 LALLV
-23 SPYQDHDGKWFDKA
+23 GK
-37 PKKYFAT
+37 KKKTY
-44 NVKGLCC
+44 
-51 FIYPKPSQQKS
+51 
-62 LYAHWSIKKLN
+62 YAHWAIPVVNKITGNLTYVGKRKKLGGFHIPLD
-73 EDGTHKYIG
+73 EIKALVRRKLD
-82 RYKYICDLHEK
+82 DL
-93 PLEEVFDEVNKN
+93 
-105 LKRWKKTKISAGT
+105 KKVSLTAD
-118 KTVGSLVEVFMA
+118 GSLTMGGLCSAFIKN
-130 YGSQGYRVKTKG
+130 GSAGYRVKVKG
-142 TKIKYKKKS
+142 AKIKYKKKTTFNNNLLLS
-151 TVGYNHSLDTYVLL
+151 TYVLL
-165 KTKTPEI
+165 KTKKPEI
-172 ISMMTDPFR
+172 ISMISDPFKY
-181 FNGRGYVTGA
+181 NGAGYVKEL
-191 LKDIPLDL
+191 LKDIPLNRIC
-199 VGKRDIEI
+199 KRDIEI
-207 FHTRMEK
+207 FHTRMEQ
-214 IPTAANRA
+214 IPTTANRV

-237 TDRLYLGDNNP
+237 VDRLYKGDSNP

-254 YQESKDKK
+254 YQESKDKR
-262 HLVLNKVIEVR
+262 HLVLNKVVEVR
-273 NYCLN
+273 DYCLN
-278 EQWRDPHFLTFYTL
+278 EQWRDPHFLTFYAL
-292 CLEVGE
+292 CLEIGE
-298 RLEDLFGLV
+298 RLEDLFRLV
-307 WHKPKSIKE
+307 WHKPRSTKE
-316 VESCSG
+316 IESCSG

-442 KNKDGTERGLV
+442 KDAQGKERGLV
-453 QASLR
+453 VASLR

-479 RTAHMYETNV
+479 RTAHMYETNIV
-489 VEIKKKEQK
+489 DIKKKEQE

>member
-1 MTKITKTRKRFTKR
+1 MTDTNINFNKRKLESLKSSTKPTWYYAQNFEG
-15 NLDKIKHH
+15 LALLV
-23 SPYQDHDGKWFDKA
+23 GK
-37 PKKYFAT
+37 KKKTY
-44 NVKGLCC
+44 
-51 FIYPKPSQQKS
+51 
-62 LYAHWSIKKLN
+62 YAHWAIPVVNKITGNRTYVGKRKKL
-73 EDGTHKYIG
+73 GGFHI
-82 RYKYICDLHEK
+82 
-93 PLEEVFDEVNKN
+93 PLDEIKALVRRK
-105 LKRWKKTKISAGT
+105 LDDFKKVSLTAD
-118 KTVGSLVEVFMA
+118 GSLTMGGLCSAFIKN
-130 YGSQGYRVKTKG
+130 GSAGYRVKVKG
-142 TKIKYKKKS
+142 AKIKYKKKTTFNNNLLLS
-151 TVGYNHSLDTYVLL
+151 TYVLL
-165 KTKTPEI
+165 KTKKPEI
-172 ISMMTDPFR
+172 ISMISDPFKY
-181 FNGRGYVTGA
+181 NGAGYVKEL
-191 LKDIPLDL
+191 LKDIPLNRIC
-199 VGKRDIEI
+199 KRDIEI
-207 FHTRMEK
+207 FHTRMEQ
-214 IPTAANRA
+214 IPTTANRV
-222 LAALSVAFEWDMKRS
+222 LAALSVAIEWDMKRS
-237 TDRLYLGDNNP
+237 VDRLYKGDSNP

-262 HLVLNKVIEVR
+262 HLVLNKVVEVR
-273 NYCLN
+273 DYCLN
-278 EQWRDPHFLTFYTL
+278 EQWRDPHFLTFYAL

-307 WHKPKSIKE
+307 WHKPRSTKE
-316 VESCSG
+316 IESCSG

-442 KNKDGTERGLV
+442 KDAEGKERGLV
-453 QASLR
+453 VASLR

-489 VEIKKKEQK
+489 VEIKKRSRNEI

>member
-1 MTKITKTRKRFTKR
+1 MTDTNINFNKRKLESLKSSTKPTWYYAQNFEG
-15 NLDKIKHH
+15 LALLV
-23 SPYQDHDGKWFDKA
+23 GK
-37 PKKYFAT
+37 KKKTY
-44 NVKGLCC
+44 
-51 FIYPKPSQQKS
+51 
-62 LYAHWSIKKLN
+62 YAHWAIPVVNKITGNLTYVGKRKKLGGFHIPLD
-73 EDGTHKYIG
+73 EIKALVRRKLD
-82 RYKYICDLHEK
+82 DL
-93 PLEEVFDEVNKN
+93 
-105 LKRWKKTKISAGT
+105 KKVSLTAD
-118 KTVGSLVEVFMA
+118 GSLTMGGLCSAFIKN
-130 YGSQGYRVKTKG
+130 GSAGYRVKVKG
-142 TKIKYKKKS
+142 AKIKYKKKTTFNNNLLLS
-151 TVGYNHSLDTYVLL
+151 TYVLL
-165 KTKTPEI
+165 KTKKPEI
-172 ISMMTDPFR
+172 ISMISDPFKY
-181 FNGRGYVTGA
+181 NGAGYVKEL
-191 LKDIPLDL
+191 LKDIPLNRIC
-199 VGKRDIEI
+199 KRDIEI
-207 FHTRMEK
+207 FHTRMEQM
-214 IPTAANRA
+214 PTTANRV

-237 TDRLYLGDNNP
+237 VDRLYKGDSNP

-254 YQESKDKK
+254 YQESKDKR
-262 HLVLNKVIEVR
+262 HLVLNKVVEVR
-273 NYCLN
+273 DYCLN
-278 EQWRDPHFLTFYTL
+278 EQWRDPHFLTFYAL
-292 CLEVGE
+292 CLEIGE
-298 RLEDLFGLV
+298 RLEDLFRLV
-307 WHKPKSIKE
+307 WHKPRSTKE
-316 VESCSG
+316 IESCSG

-442 KNKDGTERGLV
+442 KDAEGKERGLV
-453 QASLR
+453 VASLR